1 MEYPDS
7 GVGLSSDRILS
18 AHAVFLDESLEQARE
33 DSKFRRSASSQ
44 SAEFDTILDLP
55 DPYKT
60 EFIQARDRSGTT
72 APEQCLAQEE
82 QALREKNAERK
93 RAREERRERQRES
106 KHKEWW
112 EVAGDWIGGAADVAT
127 QVVLGAA
134 EEVVE
139 AVTERPLET
148 LAMVGGCIA
157 IGTCITLAA
166 PAAAAAFGAGSLIA
180 GSVTLATDAAVIGLT
195 TYGAIH
201 ASTGVV
207 KAVGESAESA
217 DILMNKSQYSIAEIQ
232 AARENLQDKTGA
244 VAIEA
249 GFTLVTAPFG
259 VGNAVRLSKGSGSYY
274 FKSAAAEEAA
284 ANSTQSAL
292 GAGDNAVRSSQS
304 TAGNSDNAVQTTRS
318 ATGTAD
324 KRVKGGMR
332 FAEPQTV
339 LPEMADAMLAAPKRE
354 APWKTSAGS
363 ESDLKMPELPSNAGI
378 EFLRRIDGVISDRQ
392 AIFDLEQKMSRLE
405 SLKSQGR
412 PDILIADGNGGVRPM
427 TDAEFSNVRQVMDL
441 VEGTP
446 QEAVYNKY
454 FDDLKEENILRGLIP
469 KELEMRRQ
477 LIEQTVNEHA
487 QSLYPAR
494 IVPNIGVKRLDSTA
508 LESAAYGRGDIYLKD
523 EVLYKTSD
531 RYDEGFAGDT
541 VDSYVHE
548 ILHGEQD
555 ATILRNL
562 IDIVTGRD
570 TTGRPL
576 TSDEIDSVVQL
587 GQNNVQRK
595 FPRELVE
602 DVNSKRAGR
611 VLSPEEVAR
620 AEKLAAAKRDG
631 TLAKP
636 RHELDAEYLKSVEAT
651 IDGLISRDVPADFFS
666 AKTEARLFGKDQA
679 PDWYRAMESMFER
692 HFKSY
697 DGDYPAEVQYFA
709 DDFKRIL
716 LRELLDVRDA
726 AKTQVGKN
734 YKEYR
739 NWHHEKEA
747 FSIGRQA
754 GKQVDDLEIMFGERL
769 QSQVNRWASNPIQ
782 YDDVLAY

>member
-7 GVGLSSDRILS
+7 GVGLSSDRTLF
-18 AHAVFLDESLEQARE
+18 AQAVFLDESLGQARE
-33 DSKFRRSASSQ
+33 DSKFRRASTSQ
-44 SAEFDTILDLP
+44 SPEFDTILDLP
-55 DPYKT
+55 DPYNT
-60 EFIQARDRSGTT
+60 EFIDAKNSSST
-72 APEQCLAQEE
+72 AASEHSADQEE

-93 RAREERRERQRES
+93 REREERRDRQG
-106 KHKEWW
+106 KANHKEWW
-112 EVAGDWIGGAADVAT
+112 EVAGDWIGGAVDVAT
-127 QVVLGAA
+127 QVVVGAA

-139 AVTERPLET
+139 SVTERPLET

-157 IGTCITLAA
+157 IGTCIALAA

-180 GSVTLATDAAVIGLT
+180 GSVTLATDATVIGLT

-201 ASTGVV
+201 AGTDVV

-217 DILMNKSQYSIAEIQ
+217 DILMNKSQYSIAEVQ
-232 AARENLQDKTGA
+232 TARENLQDKTGA

-259 VGNAVRLSKGSGSYY
+259 VGNAVRLSKGAGSYW
-274 FKSAAAEEAA
+274 FKSAASEEAA
-284 ANSTQSAL
+284 VASAVYDGSL
-292 GAGDNAVRSSQS
+292 AIA
-304 TAGNSDNAVQTTRS
+304 SDCAPVS
-318 ATGTAD
+318 A
-324 KRVKGGMR
+324 
-332 FAEPQTV
+332 
-339 LPEMADAMLAAPKRE
+339 ADAMVSPPKGE
-354 APWKTSAGS
+354 VPWRAVAGA
-363 ESDLKMPELPSNAGI
+363 EYDVKMPELPSNAGI

-392 AIFDLEQKMSRLE
+392 TMFDLEQKMARLE
-405 SLKSQGR
+405 FLKSQGR
-412 PDILIADGNGGVRPM
+412 PEIVTADGNGGVRPL
-427 TDAEFSNVRQVMDL
+427 TDAEFNNVRQVMDM

-454 FDDLKEENILRGLIP
+454 FDDLKEENMLRGLIP
-469 KELEMRRQ
+469 KELEIRRQ
-477 LIEQTVNEHA
+477 LIENTVNEYA
-487 QSLYPAR
+487 QALYPGR
-494 IVPNIGVKRLDSTA
+494 IVPKIGVKRLESAAT
-508 LESAAYGRGDIYLKD
+508 ESAAYGRGDIYLKD
-523 EVLYKTSD
+523 EVLYRTSD
-531 RYDEGFAGDT
+531 RYEEGFAGDT

-555 ATILRNL
+555 AAILRNL

-576 TSDEIDSVVQL
+576 TNDEIDSVIQL
-587 GQNNVQRK
+587 GHSKVQRK

-620 AEKLAAAKRDG
+620 AEKLASAKRDG

-636 RHELDAEYLKSVEAT
+636 KHELDAEYLKTVEET

-666 AKTEARLFGKDQA
+666 AKTEARLFENDQV
-679 PDWYRAMESMFER
+679 PVWYRAMESMFER

-697 DGDYPAEVQYFA
+697 DGDYPAEVQNFA
-709 DDFKRIL
+709 DDFRRIL

-726 AKTQVGKN
+726 AKTQVSKN
-734 YKEYR
+734 YREYR

-769 QSQVNRWASNPIQ
+769 QSQVDRWTNNPIA